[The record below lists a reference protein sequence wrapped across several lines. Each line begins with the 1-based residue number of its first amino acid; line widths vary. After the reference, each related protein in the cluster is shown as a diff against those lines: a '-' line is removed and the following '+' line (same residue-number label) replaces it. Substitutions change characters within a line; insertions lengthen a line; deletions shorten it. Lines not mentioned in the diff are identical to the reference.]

1 MAYEFEKLQVTL
13 EDGVL
18 TVLLNNPPANALGQP
33 VVRDISGMLDLAETD
48 DNVRVIVIAGTG
60 DKLFSAGADIGEFAG
75 LQSGTIPKYDGNTI
89 FRRIETFPKIVI
101 AALQGSAFGGGLE
114 LSLCCHMRIM
124 SEKAVC
130 GLPEVKLGFMPGWGG
145 TQRLPRIIG
154 SARAL
159 EYILSGDFIS
169 AKKAHKMGLVNR
181 LAEDGEVIKEAQ
193 KWAAKLA
200 AGAPVAQ
207 REILKAVYNGL
218 VEKEIQKAVVEI
230 EGQGTKTLLTT
241 EDFKEGAKAFLEKR
255 KAEFVGK

>member
-1 MAYEFEKLQVTL
+1 MAYEFEKLQATL

-18 TVLLNNPPANALGQP
+18 TVQLNNPPANALGQP
-33 VVRDISGMLDLAETD
+33 VVRDLGLMLDEAEND
-48 DNVRVIVIAGTG
+48 ANVRVIVLAGTG

-75 LQSGTIPKYDGNTI
+75 LQSGVVPKYNGNEV
-89 FRRIETFPKIVI
+89 FMRIEAFPKIII

-114 LSLCCHMRIM
+114 LALCCHMRIM

-154 SARAL
+154 KARAL

-181 LAEDGEVIKEAQ
+181 VAEDDEVIAEAQ

-207 REILKAVYNGL
+207 REILKAVSNGL
-218 VEKEIQKAVVEI
+218 GEDIRTAVFDVEGA
-230 EGQGTKTLLTT
+230 GTKALLTT

-255 KAEFVGK
+255 KAEFKGK